1 MGGFFMNHDEELVS
15 EGLAD
20 LQESFGRRELQV
32 QLRMIRLNQIKVLP
46 GHSLDTLNEKDG
58 GLL

>member
-1 MGGFFMNHDEELVS
+1 MSGFFMNHDEELVS

-32 QLRMIRLNQIKVLP
+32 QLRVIRLYQIKVLP
-46 GHSLDTLNEKDG
+46 GHSL
-58 GLL
+58 

>member
-1 MGGFFMNHDEELVS
+1 MGGFFMNHDEEFVS

-20 LQESFGRRELQV
+20 LQESFGSGELQV
-32 QLRMIRLNQIKVLP
+32 QLRVIWLYQIKVLP
-46 GHSLDTLNEKDG
+46 GHSLYTLDEKVG